1 MNNKKKLNSKYCK
14 KYILESLNNVTTL
27 TKLIKINKLIISGG
41 GMLGISYLGALKYL
55 DELNILVN
63 INEYYGCSIGGL
75 LCGLIYIGYTIDEL
89 ITFTLNFNFM
99 MLINPK
105 INSLINNYSVADSE
119 NYIIFLK
126 ELITRKNLNPNIN
139 LLDLYNITHKKINLV
154 GFNISKQTECIFN
167 HITYPNIELWKV
179 IYITC
184 ALPTLLAPLF
194 YKGNYYCDGG
204 ISNNNPINLIPE
216 YEQINTICI
225 TTTNFKFETN
235 LIDDLI
241 NKKNIFNYI
250 KYMSNILYI
259 IFNTKENYKVDKYNN
274 IILIDNCSD
283 SNDSVNFNLNSDIKL
298 SKIINGYNCC
308 KKNIPKIFEYLLNQ
322 QKTINSSEQYIN

>member
-1 MNNKKKLNSKYCK
+1 MYIQK
-14 KYILESLNNVTTL
+14 KYAKKILESLNDINTL
-27 TKLIKINKLIISGG
+27 KKLIKINKLVISGG
-41 GMLGISYLGALKYL
+41 GMKGLSFVGAIKYIEEL
-55 DELNILVN
+55 DIINS

-75 LCGLIYIGYTIDEL
+75 ISSLLILQYNCDEL
-89 ITFTLNFNFM
+89 IKFIINFNFLD
-99 MLINPK
+99 LINPQL
-105 INSLINNYSVADSE
+105 NSLITNYSVANSD
-119 NYIIFLK
+119 NFIIFIK
-126 ELITRKNLNPNIN
+126 HLI
-139 LLDLYNITHKKINLV
+139 HKKINNVNITLRDLYKLYNKKLNII
-154 GFNISKQTECIFN
+154 GFNLSDQTEVIFN
-167 HITYPNIELWKV
+167 HITYPDIELWKV